1 MNLEKQLQIMDEE
14 LKKGP
19 VSAEE
24 LKAMRT
30 RLASIPGDMGDRE
43 LNAVAGNSSREC
55 MARMQE
61 AMSEEQA
68 PKEENNG
75 PSLGM

>member
-30 RLASIPGDMGDRE
+30 RLTSIPGEMDERE
-43 LNAVAGNSSREC
+43 LNAATGNSSREC

-61 AMSEEQA
+61 TMLEEQA
-68 PKEENNG
+68 QKEENNG

>member
-14 LKKGP
+14 LK
-19 VSAEE
+19 
-24 LKAMRT
+24 AMRAS
-30 RLASIPGDMGDRE
+30 LSSIPEEMNERE